1 MSRVT
6 LSLFAAAA
14 VTLAA
19 AGTANAQCCGAG
31 YVAAAPVVSY
41 SYPSACCN
49 SGFGVFNSGCC
60 NTGFAVQAAPVV
72 VQAAPVVVQAAP
84 VVVQQPVIVQQ
95 PVVVQPQPV
104 VQQYVVNQGP
114 VYAGPGLSDPRYG
127 TWYAPRAVGAYPY
140 VAGLGGRWGYRRAYY
155 GGRPYWHARRAYYR
169 NYHRHHGPISV
180 HN

>member
-14 VTLAA
+14 AMFAA
-19 AGTANAQCCGAG
+19 AGTANAQCCGTG

-41 SYPSACCN
+41 PSACCN
-49 SGFGVFNSGCC
+49 SGFAFAEIFGGIGCC
-60 NTGFAVQAAPVV
+60 GAAVA

-84 VVVQQPVIVQQ
+84 VVVQQPVIVRQ
-95 PVVVQPQPV
+95 PVVVQQVPV

-114 VYAGPGLSDPRYG
+114 VYSGPGLSDPRYG

-140 VAGLGGRWGYRRAYY
+140 VSGRGYGYRGAHY
-155 GGRPYWHARRAYYR
+155 GHRYHHR
-169 NYHRHHGPISV
+169 YHRPISV
-180 HN
+180 YN

>member
-6 LSLFAAAA
+6 LSFLAAAA
-14 VTLAA
+14 MTIAA
-19 AGTANAQCCGAG
+19 AGTANAQCCGTG

-49 SGFGVFNSGCC
+49 SGFAFTGTFAGIGGCC
-60 NTGFAVQAAPVV
+60 GAGVA

-84 VVVQQPVIVQQ
+84 VVVQQPVIVRQ
-95 PVVVQPQPV
+95 PVVVQPVPV

-114 VYAGPGLSDPRYG
+114 VYSGPGLSDPRYG
-127 TWYAPRAVGAYPY
+127 TYYAPRAVGAYPY
-140 VAGLGGRWGYRRAYY
+140 VAGGARWGYGYRRAYY
-155 GGRPYWHARRAYYR
+155 GPRPYYHARRAYHR
-169 NYHRHHGPISV
+169 HYHRHHGPISV

>member
-6 LSLFAAAA
+6 LSLVAAAA

-19 AGTANAQCCGAG
+19 VGTASAQCCGAG

-49 SGFGVFNSGCC
+49 SGFGFTGTFGGVSSGCC
-60 NTGFAVQAAPVV
+60 GTGVV

-84 VVVQQPVIVQQ
+84 VVVQQPVIVRQ
-95 PVVVQPQPV
+95 PVIVQQQPV

-114 VYAGPGLSDPRYG
+114 VYSGPALSNPRYG
-127 TWYAPRAVGAYPY
+127 TYYAPRAVGAYPY
-140 VAGLGGRWGYRRAYY
+140 VSGPRRAYY
-155 GGRPYWHARRAYYR
+155 GAR
-169 NYHRHHGPISV
+169 YHHHHRYQRPISV
-180 HN
+180 YN

>member
-14 VTLAA
+14 AIFAA
-19 AGTANAQCCGAG
+19 SGTANAQCCGTG

-49 SGFGVFNSGCC
+49 SGFAFTGTFAGIGGCC
-60 NTGFAVQAAPVV
+60 GTGV

-84 VVVQQPVIVQQ
+84 VVVQQPVIVKQ
-95 PVVVQPQPV
+95 PVVVQPVPV

-114 VYAGPGLSDPRYG
+114 VYSGPGLSDPRYG

-140 VAGLGGRWGYRRAYY
+140 VSGHGYRRAYY
-155 GGRPYWHARRAYYR
+155 GHRYHHHR
-169 NYHRHHGPISV
+169 YHRPISV
-180 HN
+180 YN